1 MVESERPGGGE
12 KGRAGVGTEGA
23 AGALPALRG
32 SKRRGSD
39 RRGRARERPFDCHQ
53 QHPDRASTSLSEM
66 LKTIVT
72 GASGV
77 LGRAV
82 MRVLDAA
89 DDIEGSSMEVYPA
102 TSPFLRAAVDAWC

>member
-1 MVESERPGGGE
+1 
-12 KGRAGVGTEGA
+12 
-23 AGALPALRG
+23 
-32 SKRRGSD
+32 
-39 RRGRARERPFDCHQ
+39 
-53 QHPDRASTSLSEM
+53 M